1 MSADSGKS
9 SATSDEPN
17 DPTPAADEPSE
28 PAGLHP
34 ALIATL
40 VAIPIMVLVGFI
52 TFAALKPDDAS
63 PIDTYVAASNTG
75 ADCAKLVT
83 ALPIRF
89 DGYGDKSVDGSVV
102 RWASTS
108 DGEAISLRCGVGRPD
123 GLAPSS
129 KLQVV
134 HPVQWFI
141 TDTIDGRGQAYVAVD
156 HRPYVALWIPL
167 NAGNAAITE
176 VSGVIDRTLP
186 RAPLDLG

>member
-1 MSADSGKS
+1 MTDDSDTPDEQAADSRL
-9 SATSDEPN
+9 P
-17 DPTPAADEPSE
+17 
-28 PAGLHP
+28 P

-40 VAIPIMVLVGFI
+40 VAIPVMVIVGFI

-63 PIDTYVAASNTG
+63 PIDAYTTASNTSS
-75 ADCAKLVT
+75 DCAKLVA
-83 ALPIRF
+83 ALPTTFKGFESRTT
-89 DGYGDKSVDGSVV
+89 DGDAA

-108 DGEAISLRCGVGRPD
+108 GGEAISLRCGVGRPD

-156 HRPYVALWIPL
+156 HRPYVAVWVPV
-167 NAGNAAITE
+167 NAGNTPITE
-176 VSGVIDRTLP
+176 ISGVVDRTLP

>member
-1 MSADSGKS
+1 MTDDSAAPDQ
-9 SATSDEPN
+9 
-17 DPTPAADEPSE
+17 PAAAPR
-28 PAGLHP
+28 LHP

-40 VAIPIMVLVGFI
+40 VAIPVMVIVGFI

-63 PIDTYVAASNTG
+63 PIDAYTTASNTTG
-75 ADCAKLVT
+75 DCAKLIA
-83 ALPIRF
+83 ALPTTFKGFENRGI
-89 DGYGDKSVDGSVV
+89 DGDSA

-108 DGEAISLRCGVGRPD
+108 GGEAISLRCGVGRPD

-129 KLQVV
+129 RLQVV

-156 HRPYVALWIPL
+156 HRPYVAVWVPL
-167 NAGNAAITE
+167 NAGNTPITE
-176 VSGVIDRTLP
+176 ISGIIDRTLP

>member
-1 MSADSGKS
+1 MSTAE
-9 SATSDEPN
+9 TPPEDES
-17 DPTPAADEPSE
+17 TRR
-28 PAGLHP
+28 LHP

-40 VAIPIMVLVGFI
+40 VAIPVMVLVGFI
-52 TFAALKPDDAS
+52 TFAALKPDAPS
-63 PIDTYVAASNTG
+63 PIDGYAAASNTA
-75 ADCAKLVT
+75 ADCAKLVN
-83 ALPIRF
+83 ALPATF
-89 DGYGDKSVDGSVV
+89 AGYGSKTVDGDVV

-108 DGEAISLRCGVGRPD
+108 GGEAISLRCGVGRPD

-156 HRPYVALWIPL
+156 HRPYVAIWVPL

>member
-1 MSADSGKS
+1 MSADPDKPSSGG
-9 SATSDEPN
+9 A
-17 DPTPAADEPSE
+17 EPSE
-28 PAGLHP
+28 PAATGGSTAPSRLHP

-52 TFAALKPDDAS
+52 TFAALKPDAGS
-63 PIDTYVAASNTG
+63 PIDSYAAASNTG
-75 ADCAKLVT
+75 TDCAKLIT
-83 ALPIRF
+83 ALPSRF
-89 DGYGDKSVDGSVV
+89 NGYGDKSIEGSVV
-102 RWASTS
+102 RWASSS

-134 HPVQWFI
+134 HPVQWYI

-167 NAGNAAITE
+167 NAGNAPITE
-176 VSGVIDRTLP
+176 VSGVIDRILP
-186 RAPLDLG
+186 RAPLELG